1 MAAQAP
7 STPSSPEKVKRL
19 NRRGFLTIATTFGVY
34 AGLVST
40 HRGEFWPLSIFPM
53 FSLAGRP
60 WRRALMVELPPQ
72 TSQVAWTPTTL
83 DALPGTPV
91 STVEV
96 GVSTNDM
103 SKFVQLTDSWDAEAI
118 ETLRELW
125 RPVLEEG
132 RQLLLL
138 RADGHLDGETVVTE
152 ITPLVHI
159 WDAGHA
165 VNPTLESEPA

>member
-1 MAAQAP
+1 
-7 STPSSPEKVKRL
+7 
-19 NRRGFLTIATTFGVY
+19 
-34 AGLVST
+34 
-40 HRGEFWPLSIFPM
+40 M

-60 WRRALMVELPPQ
+60 WRRALMVELPAR
-72 TSQVAWTPTTL
+72 TARVSWSKTTL
-83 DALPGTPV
+83 DALPGTPL
-91 STVEV
+91 STEKI

-103 SKFVQLTDSWDAEAI
+103 SKFVQLTDTWDAEAI

-138 RADGHLDGETVVTE
+138 RADGHLDGEDVLTE
-152 ITPLVHI
+152 ITPLVHL

-165 VNPTLESEPA
+165 VNPSLEGEAA